1 MGRLPFKRTL
11 DRAVPD
17 TTVGS
22 GTARSSGPRHHRF
35 LILLFAVSAKL
46 ILLLLVFMIL
56 QVSDIYIR
64 SILLFS
70 IVDFCSL

>member
-1 MGRLPFKRTL
+1 MARGPFKRTL
-11 DRAVPD
+11 DRPVPD
-17 TTVGS
+17 TTV
-22 GTARSSGPRHHRF
+22 F

-46 ILLLLVFMIL
+46 ILLLLVFMML

-70 IVDFCSL
+70 VVDVCSL